1 MDGAMDQIRVGGFV
15 RESCNIM
22 QFTIKLYVLV
32 HVLVGRSMMLKSHN
46 FFNSI
51 DCPTGMCMMVHI
63 SFVGFLFIAALMY
76 YRSVKNLHVR
86 CGISFSLK

>member
-1 MDGAMDQIRVGGFV
+1 
-15 RESCNIM
+15 M
-22 QFTIKLYVLV
+22 QFEIKLCVLV
-32 HVLVGRSMMLKSHN
+32 HVQFRQSMMLKKQRY
-46 FFNSI
+46 FFNII